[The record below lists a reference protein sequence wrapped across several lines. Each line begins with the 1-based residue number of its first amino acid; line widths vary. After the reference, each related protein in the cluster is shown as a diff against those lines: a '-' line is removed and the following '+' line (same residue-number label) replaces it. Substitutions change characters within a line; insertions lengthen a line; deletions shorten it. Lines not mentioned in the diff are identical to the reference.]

1 MALPQQESANVELR
15 NDATEARASSSS
27 SSSSSSSEAAAAAAA
42 MPSSIEEA
50 RAHAGAKQ
58 QQAAATPP
66 PTQQMERH
74 SSSDSDGEAAGDP
87 GRIPAEV
94 FERDPAEASSKDWS
108 MMSTDSVFGLQVAPS
123 SDFTG
128 FFLAHPELMDIST
141 PPRASMVSAEADA
154 AVVIAPPFESIPE
167 LSEATIK
174 GNYSFAFPN
183 LIEDKR
189 HSSKK
194 VQDEQPPATAAATTE
209 AAQAAPA
216 PVKVEAQASTKP
228 VAAPE
233 NEPAKGGLFACF
245 PCCS

>member
-1 MALPQQESANVELR
+1 MALPQDSANAELR

-27 SSSSSSSEAAAAAAA
+27 SEAAAAA

-50 RAHAGAKQ
+50 SAHAGAKQ
-58 QQAAATPP
+58 QQAATPP
-66 PTQQMERH
+66 PTQQMDRH
-74 SSSDSDGEAAGDP
+74 SSSSSSDSDGEAAGDP

-216 PVKVEAQASTKP
+216 PAKVEAQASTKP
-228 VAAPE
+228 EAAPE